1 MPVSEVTNTEFNEIC
16 DAIGKLYRR
25 AYGFD
30 DGAETGGISEPGVAW
45 GASDAASELQTVV
58 VGIGD
63 AGIINQ
69 LLDPVV
75 RLNSLI
81 GAANYVASLLSPVLL
96 ALQGHV
102 TRLQLPNVRS
112 IDEYMTYY
120 NKGAGGSILTLQSA
134 YFRDV
139 YSKWFGGVAPSAHN
153 LYFESLKEGN
163 FLGVDMDFALGF
175 MTSILPFTAGYTI
188 DHTRYSGGEPYILK
202 EAVTVSSTPTI
213 TVTGTAYLH
222 STGAITP
229 GATWTAS
236 VTAGSG
242 AVALAPGGSDPAPA
256 GSYIVSVSDMVISG
270 GGLTGGIIYTEAR
283 RPSGRNQIL

>member
-1 MPVSEVTNTEFNEIC
+1 MPLSEVTNDEFNEIC
-16 DAIGKLYRR
+16 DAMGKLYRR
-25 AYGFD
+25 AYGFE
-30 DGAETGGISEPGVAW
+30 DGDETGGISESGVAW
-45 GASDAASELQTVV
+45 GASGAASELQDVV
-58 VGIGD
+58 VGVGD
-63 AGIINQ
+63 AAIINQ

-81 GAANYVASLLSPVLL
+81 GAANYAASLLSPVLL
-96 ALQGHV
+96 ALQSHV

-139 YSKWFGGVAPSAHN
+139 YAKWFGGVAPSAHN
-153 LYFESLKEGN
+153 LYFEALKAGN
-163 FLGVDMDFALGF
+163 FLGTDIDLGLGL
-175 MTSILPFTAGYTI
+175 MSSILPFAAGYTI

-202 EAVTVSSTPTI
+202 EAVTVSSTPTV

-222 STGAITP
+222 ATGAISN
-229 GATWTAS
+229 GVTWTAS
-236 VTAGSG
+236 LTAGSG

-256 GSYIVSVSDMVISG
+256 GSYIVSASDMTVSG
-270 GGLTGGIIYTEAR
+270 GALTGGAIYIEAH
-283 RPSGRNQIL
+283 RPAGRNQIV